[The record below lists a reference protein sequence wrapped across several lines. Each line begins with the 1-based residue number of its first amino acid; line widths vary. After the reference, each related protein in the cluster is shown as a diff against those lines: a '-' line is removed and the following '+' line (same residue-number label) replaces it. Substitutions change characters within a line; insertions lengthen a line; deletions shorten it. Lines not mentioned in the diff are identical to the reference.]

1 MADTILHCFDPGSAE
16 AEGKIVGSLLAGY
29 GELELEMALCLIA
42 ATGNY
47 DASLKA
53 LYSVRG
59 EEKRIKKADRM
70 MKVQYVNAKL
80 AIDYK
85 QTISDMQWCRK
96 IRNQYAHCQWYYTPV
111 DGLCFVD
118 LEASSL
124 LSIPIAN
131 IENHKVRADIQL
143 LQHQMDF
150 FVYVRKRFWYL
161 AEACQRYIATQKP
174 GARPSSSIHAIPLTV
189 VRPPLHN

>member
-1 MADTILHCFDPGSAE
+1 MGWSSGAVMADTILHCFDPGSAE
-16 AEGKIVGSLLAGY
+16 AEGKIIGSLLAGY

-85 QTISDMQWCRK
+85 QTISDM
-96 IRNQYAHCQWYYTPV
+96 
-111 DGLCFVD
+111 
-118 LEASSL
+118 
-124 LSIPIAN
+124 LSPRA
-131 IENHKVRADIQL
+131 EGRLSRRPWKVRRRSPGWRGRGEAE
-143 LQHQMDF
+143 
-150 FVYVRKRFWYL
+150 RKQQARPK
-161 AEACQRYIATQKP
+161 KP
-174 GARPSSSIHAIPLTV
+174 GRRACRGRLGGNPTANARW
-189 VRPPLHN
+189 

>member
-16 AEGKIVGSLLAGY
+16 AEGKIIGSLLAGY

-118 LEASSL
+118 LETTSL
-124 LSIPIAN
+124 SSIPIES
-131 IENHKVRADIQL
+131 IESHKVQADLQL
-143 LQHQMDF
+143 LQRQMDF
-150 FVYVRKRFWYL
+150 FVYVRRRFWYL
-161 AEACQRYIATQKP
+161 ADACRRYIAMQKP
-174 GARPSSSIHAIPLTV
+174 GARLSNPIYANPPRV
-189 VRPPLHN
+189 ARPPLHN

>member
-1 MADTILHCFDPGSAE
+1 MADTIMHCFDPGSAE
-16 AEGKIVGSLLAGY
+16 AEGKIIGSLLAGY

-80 AIDYK
+80 AININKQSQICNGAEKSEINTPIVSGIIRLSMDY
-85 QTISDMQWCRK
+85 
-96 IRNQYAHCQWYYTPV
+96 V
-111 DGLCFVD
+111 
-118 LEASSL
+118 L
-124 LSIPIAN
+124 LI
-131 IENHKVRADIQL
+131 
-143 LQHQMDF
+143 
-150 FVYVRKRFWYL
+150 
-161 AEACQRYIATQKP
+161 
-174 GARPSSSIHAIPLTV
+174 
-189 VRPPLHN
+189 

>member
-16 AEGKIVGSLLAGY
+16 AEGKIIGSLLAGY

-150 FVYVRKRFWYL
+150 FGGLWRCLRSQLW
-161 AEACQRYIATQKP
+161 
-174 GARPSSSIHAIPLTV
+174 V
-189 VRPPLHN
+189 VRWRHRPGLRPRLGCRGAPRRFVLSGW

>member
-16 AEGKIVGSLLAGY
+16 AEGKIIGSLLAGY

-96 IRNQYAHCQWYYTPV
+96 IRNQYAHSQWYYTPV

-118 LEASSL
+118 LEASLCCQFRLRISKTIRCGL
-124 LSIPIAN
+124 TSSYYNTKWTFLYTSESGFGIWPRLASVIS
-131 IENHKVRADIQL
+131 RRRSRSSTIQL
-143 LQHQMDF
+143 NT
-150 FVYVRKRFWYL
+150 RN
-161 AEACQRYIATQKP
+161 
-174 GARPSSSIHAIPLTV
+174 SSNSGPTTTA
-189 VRPPLHN
+189 